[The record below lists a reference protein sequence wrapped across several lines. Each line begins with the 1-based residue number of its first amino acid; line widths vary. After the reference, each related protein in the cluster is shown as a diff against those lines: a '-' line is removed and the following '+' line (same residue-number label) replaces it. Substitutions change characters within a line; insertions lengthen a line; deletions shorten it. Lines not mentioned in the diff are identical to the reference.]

1 LNTASEER
9 WACQQCGLFKKCPT
23 PFTKP
28 EVSEGWT
35 GKVLVV
41 GEGATEHGRVFDRAA
56 HKLLTRIWQNA
67 GYGDADIAMVSAIRC
82 SPGAKTTP
90 SMKQIR
96 ACRPYLLRVIAAL
109 KPKYVLAMGATALR
123 ALKNDGVTNITRG
136 RGKDFG
142 GELNV

>member
-1 LNTASEER
+1 
-9 WACQQCGLFKKCPT
+9 
-23 PFTKP
+23 
-28 EVSEGWT
+28 
-35 GKVLVV
+35 
-41 GEGATEHGRVFDRAA
+41 
-56 HKLLTRIWQNA
+56 
-67 GYGDADIAMVSAIRC
+67 
-82 SPGAKTTP
+82 
-90 SMKQIR
+90 MKQVR